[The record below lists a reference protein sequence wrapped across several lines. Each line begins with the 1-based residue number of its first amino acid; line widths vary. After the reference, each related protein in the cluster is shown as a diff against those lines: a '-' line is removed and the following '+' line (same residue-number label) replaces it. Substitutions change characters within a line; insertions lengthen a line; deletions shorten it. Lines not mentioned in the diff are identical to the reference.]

1 MRDAV
6 EMRTNC
12 PSCSSK
18 IQFPKATKLVKCPSC
33 DQVFETKNLGIEK
46 RAWKIAIT
54 GLVLCFHY
62 FILSLFS
69 PVLDSTDINFFVV
82 LILLNMIGI
91 PIALCGLLLV
101 IVEKVNRKNKFI
113 IFESIGII
121 MVLYNAYLIFTIG
134 AIV

>member
-91 PIALCGLLLV
+91 PIALYGLLLV
-101 IVEKVNRKNKFI
+101 IVEKVNRKKKFI

>member
-6 EMRTNC
+6 DMRINC
-12 PSCSSK
+12 PNCSSK

-33 DQVFETKNLGIEK
+33 EQVFETKNLEIEK

-69 PVLDSTDINFFVV
+69 PVLDATDINFFVV
-82 LILLNMIGI
+82 LILLNMIGT
-91 PIALCGLLLV
+91 PIALYGLLLV
-101 IVEKVNRKNKFI
+101 IVEKLNRENKFI
-113 IFESIGII
+113 IFESFGII
-121 MVLYNAYLIFTIG
+121 MVFYNAYLIFTMGTIS
-134 AIV
+134 

>member
-33 DQVFETKNLGIEK
+33 DRVFESKNLGIEK

-82 LILLNMIGI
+82 LILLNMIGM
-91 PIALCGLLLV
+91 PIALYGLLLV

>member
-91 PIALCGLLLV
+91 PIALYGLLLV

-134 AIV
+134 AIA

>member
-1 MRDAV
+1 
-6 EMRTNC
+6 MRTNC

-69 PVLDSTDINFFVV
+69 PVLDSTEINFFVL

-91 PIALCGLLLV
+91 PIALYGLLLV

>member
-1 MRDAV
+1 
-6 EMRTNC
+6 MRTNC

-62 FILSLFS
+62 FIVSLFS

-91 PIALCGLLLV
+91 PIALYGLLLV

-113 IFESIGII
+113 VFESIGII

>member
-91 PIALCGLLLV
+91 PIALYGLLLV

-113 IFESIGII
+113 ILESIGII

>member
-91 PIALCGLLLV
+91 PIALYGLLIV

>member
-18 IQFPKATKLVKCPSC
+18 IQFPKATKLVKCPGC

-91 PIALCGLLLV
+91 PIALYGLLLV